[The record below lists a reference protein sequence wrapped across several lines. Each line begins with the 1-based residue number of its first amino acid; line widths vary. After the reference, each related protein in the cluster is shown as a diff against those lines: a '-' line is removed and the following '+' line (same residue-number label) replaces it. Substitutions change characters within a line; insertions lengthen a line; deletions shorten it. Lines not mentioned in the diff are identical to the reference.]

1 MPLPAWGPCRRRIA
15 RTQPIR
21 MRRIEIPNKEVD
33 IMARM
38 KSSPVALSISAL
50 FLLLLAT
57 GAWTPDRV
65 QGAEETHGKTAPSM
79 GGHGQPAKKPDA
91 GRGQMMPA
99 HLSAP
104 AGKGKESAEPI
115 RITMEELHRS
125 GGIPPG
131 WRFRLIKGDP
141 EAGRGVFVKM
151 ECFACHEVAGEKFP
165 TRDAK
170 PTDVGPDLTGMGDMH
185 PMEILFESVIHPNR
199 VITQGPGFEGP
210 DRRTIMPN
218 YNHLLTVEEALDLV
232 AYLGSLRQEG
242 HVGQPAMAG
251 KGEMHPMP
259 RKAVGMGAEK

>member
-1 MPLPAWGPCRRRIA
+1 
-15 RTQPIR
+15 
-21 MRRIEIPNKEVD
+21 
-33 IMARM
+33 MARM

-165 TRDAK
+165 HARCQADGCGSRLDRHGGYASDGDPSSSPSST
-170 PTDVGPDLTGMGDMH
+170 PTG
-185 PMEILFESVIHPNR
+185 
-199 VITQGPGFEGP
+199 
-210 DRRTIMPN
+210 
-218 YNHLLTVEEALDLV
+218 
-232 AYLGSLRQEG
+232 
-242 HVGQPAMAG
+242 
-251 KGEMHPMP
+251 
-259 RKAVGMGAEK
+259 